1 MRPPQAYS
9 VLARR
14 MGPVGAGATR
24 ISSGGVKPEPTRAN
38 QGCDCRK
45 VMLLHA
51 RPRELSPALA
61 HFDEGQISE
70 SRQNDYLLRNHIS
83 TK

>member
-14 MGPVGAGATR
+14 MGPVGAGATG

-45 VMLLHA
+45 VMLL
-51 RPRELSPALA
+51 
-61 HFDEGQISE
+61 
-70 SRQNDYLLRNHIS
+70 RQATRIFPG
-83 TK
+83 TGTF

>member
-14 MGPVGAGATR
+14 MGPVGAGATG
-24 ISSGGVKPEPTRAN
+24 ISSGDVKPEPTRAN

-45 VMLLHA
+45 VMLL
-51 RPRELSPALA
+51 
-61 HFDEGQISE
+61 
-70 SRQNDYLLRNHIS
+70 RQATRIFPG
-83 TK
+83 TGTF